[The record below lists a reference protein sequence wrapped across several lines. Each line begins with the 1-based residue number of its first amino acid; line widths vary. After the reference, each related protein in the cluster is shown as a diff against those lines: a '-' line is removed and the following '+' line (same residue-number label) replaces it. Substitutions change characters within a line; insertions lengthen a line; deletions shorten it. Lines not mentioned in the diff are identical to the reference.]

1 MSSKKNNRFHGEAR
15 GRTALS
21 KGAPLVS
28 EGKIKP
34 ELVCPA
40 GEWRSLVTA
49 VDSGADSVYFGIKD
63 INMRAK
69 ANNFDISQLKKIM
82 DLLHQRSKKGYL
94 ALNVIVMDHQLD
106 KVNKILLEAKAA
118 NVDAVVLWDMA
129 ALSMARNL
137 GLTVHLSTQASVSNA
152 AALEFYANIGVRRAV
167 LARECT
173 LADIT
178 AINRTV
184 REKNIPC
191 QIETFVHGAMCV
203 SVSGRCFMSA
213 HAFGK
218 SANQGLCKQP
228 CRREFLIKDKKNE
241 TEFLLGSDYVLSPKD
256 LCTIDFIDQLL
267 EAGIHAFKIEGR
279 MRAVEYGKQVI
290 SAYREAIDAFF
301 ENKLTPALKTK
312 LKERLASVYNRGFS
326 TGFYFGTPRDWISPG
341 YQKSFDKIY
350 LGEVVKFYQKINV
363 AEIRVLNETLTRGDQ
378 LLIIGRT
385 TPASFTRADELQ
397 REHEFV
403 STVKRGLSVGV
414 KVPFKV
420 RGGDQV
426 FLWKEKYQNELD
438 KSL

>member
-1 MSSKKNNRFHGEAR
+1 MSRCM
-15 GRTALS
+15 
-21 KGAPLVS
+21 
-28 EGKIKP
+28 KP

-40 GEWRSLVTA
+40 GEWRSLITA
-49 VDSGADSVYFGIKD
+49 VDNGADSVYFGVKD

-69 ANNFDISQLKKIM
+69 ANNFDISQLKKVM
-82 DLLHQRSKKGYL
+82 DLLHQKGKKGYL
-94 ALNVIVMDHQLD
+94 ALNVIVMNHQLA
-106 KVNKILLEAKAA
+106 KVESILKEAKAA
-118 NVDAVVLWDMA
+118 GVDAVVLWDMA
-129 ALSMARNL
+129 VLSMARDL

-152 AALEFYANIGVRRAV
+152 KALEWYANLGVRRAV

-173 LADIT
+173 LEDIT
-178 AINRTV
+178 AITRTI

-191 QIETFVHGAMCV
+191 QIETFIHGAMCV

-228 CRREFLIKDKKNE
+228 CRREFRIKDEKNE
-241 TEFLLGSDYVLSPKD
+241 SEFLLGSDYVLSPKD

-290 SAYREAIDAFF
+290 SAYREAIDAYY
-301 ENKLTPALKTK
+301 EDNLTSDLKSK
-312 LKERLASVYNRGFS
+312 LKKRLASVYNRGFS
-326 TGFYFGTPRDWISPG
+326 TGFYFGTPRDWTSPG
-341 YQKSFDKIY
+341 YQKSYDKIY
-350 LGEVVKFYQKINV
+350 LGDVVKFYQKISV
-363 AEIRVLNETLTRGDQ
+363 AEILVRNETLTQGDQ
-378 LLIIGRT
+378 LLIIGKT
-385 TPASFTRADELQ
+385 TPASYARANEMQ

-403 STVKRGLSVGV
+403 TTVKRGLSVAV

-420 RGGDQV
+420 RAGDQV
-426 FLWKEKYQNELD
+426 FLWKEKNQNELD